1 MKTIINTHLI
11 GCKQSKFVITKDMVC
26 RNPSFGLATKA
37 KGLQGKPGSHIRDS
51 WECRKVWGSEPSH
64 SQGNSHF
71 GRWSPKTSETDL
83 RGQISMACGALYI
96 NGKLLKR
103 RCLKWAR
110 IAHLNVWNTSYN
122 QKKVRE
128 SNSREFASFDS
139 RPLKSGIDPEYL
151 AADNVRHTVGRLST
165 RATTLLQIALR
176 SKVCSQSYAASK
188 SWESRRAGFRDSR
201 AGVPGVPGEKSHLDV
216 GPVES
221 HRVYYKGEGGGF
233 PQVRAVV
240 SLVCP
245 CCPWLVLAPKVLQLC
260 TNHFVWV
267 VCRPV
272 WVNKLVNSS

>member
-1 MKTIINTHLI
+1 MT
-11 GCKQSKFVITKDMVC
+11 C
-26 RNPSFGLATKA
+26 
-37 KGLQGKPGSHIRDS
+37 GS
-51 WECRKVWGSEPSH
+51 
-64 SQGNSHF
+64 
-71 GRWSPKTSETDL
+71 
-83 RGQISMACGALYI
+83 LYI

-110 IAHLNVWNTSYN
+110 IAHLNIWDASYD

-139 RPLKSGIDPEYL
+139 RPLK
-151 AADNVRHTVGRLST
+151 VGNRPKILRCRR
-165 RATTLLQIALR
+165 RATYRWKALHESYNFSSDRISIRGLLAKLWGF
-176 SKVCSQSYAASK
+176 KVPGV
-188 SWESRRAGFRDSR
+188 RRVGFRDSR
-201 AGVPGVPGEKSHLDV
+201 AGVPGEKSHLDV
-216 GPVES
+216 SPVES

-245 CCPWLVLAPKVLQLC
+245 CCPWLVPAPKVFQLC